1 MYFFGN
7 LGGTRSASVTWPWVS
22 IYALV
27 ITAASG
33 EQAAEAAQKADK
45 Q

>member
-1 MYFFGN
+1 MYFFW
-7 LGGTRSASVTWPWVS
+7 RSLWDEVSILYLAVVS

-33 EQAAEAAQKADK
+33 EQAAKAAQKADS
-45 Q
+45 